1 MQRIRCSRLLDTAPK
16 ISEMNRND
24 RRSSDEER
32 RTIPLQCPEA
42 SSAVPVGRPKTER
55 PPFPD
60 HIELNVGGKL
70 FDTTV
75 ATLTR
80 LPNNLLEMM
89 FTGRSPV
96 PKDANGRFFIDRD
109 GETFAHVLNFLRTR
123 TLAFGDEFRDLD
135 ALMREAE
142 YYQIGDL
149 RRLVQSHAVSVR
161 RSKTWKPASG
171 HISMHARA
179 NFAMTAGRNAA
190 QVEHPF
196 RKVQRIFV
204 CGKVSLCQEVFEKD
218 LNETRESNTNTAR
231 YSSRFYLRHNQLE
244 KAFDKLREHGFRLI
258 NSDGDG
264 VGAPVSSRQPGME
277 GDWSHFSIFVFFRR

>member
-1 MQRIRCSRLLDTAPK
+1 MNQNEPCS
-16 ISEMNRND
+16 EW
-24 RRSSDEER
+24 DEER
-32 RTIPLQCPEA
+32 QTMPQHCRDQLAT
-42 SSAVPVGRPKTER
+42 SVGRPKAEPPLFPER
-55 PPFPD
+55 VA
-60 HIELNVGGKL
+60 LNVGGKL

-89 FTGRSPV
+89 FTGQLPI

-123 TLAFGDEFRDLD
+123 TLALGDGFRDLD
-135 ALMREAE
+135 ALMQEAE
-142 YYQIGDL
+142 YYQISDL
-149 RRLVQSHAVSVR
+149 KRLIQSHAVSVR

-171 HISMHARA
+171 HISLHARA
-179 NFAMTAGRNAA
+179 NFALTAGRNAA

-196 RKVQRIFV
+196 RKIQRIFV
-204 CGKVSLCQEVFEKD
+204 CGKASLCQEVFEKD
-218 LNETRESNTNTAR
+218 LNETRESNQNPSR
-231 YSSRFYLRHNQLE
+231 YCNRFYLRHSQLE
-244 KAFDKLREHGFRLI
+244 KAFDRLREHDFRLI

-264 VGAPVSSRQPGME
+264 VGAPFSSMQSRME